1 MSTPP
6 DAIIE
11 TPVGDTVNENST
23 GGFPHVLVYS
33 IGGGVLGLFI
43 LAAVIG
49 SLTRGGGNAADV
61 GGGAGASTTALG
73 AQEIYEKYSPSVVQ
87 IIVFDIDGD
96 ALGSGSGFLV
106 SPDGGLVT
114 NKHVVDV
121 RGAEHFEVIHEGA
134 RRGQTADFIV
144 QHSSLDLAYL
154 KIRRPT
160 QDYLSLTP
168 QLPKVGEKVF
178 AIGNPLSLRN
188 TISTGIVSGLR
199 EREDGH
205 TEIQFTA
212 PISPGSSG
220 GPLFNDSGQVIGV
233 TSAFIEGGQNLNL
246 AMPIEAVVRLI
257 EDGH

>member
-1 MSTPP
+1 M
-6 DAIIE
+6 E
-11 TPVGDTVNENST
+11 GDSDLTSVKEPA
-23 GGFPHVLVYS
+23 GEFPYVLVYS
-33 IGGGVLGLFI
+33 IAGGVLGLFM
-43 LAAVIG
+43 LAVVIG
-49 SLTRGGGNAADV
+49 SLTRGGGNTASV
-61 GGGAGASTTALG
+61 GSSAGASSTAFG

-114 NKHVVDV
+114 NKHVIDV
-121 RGAEHFEVIHEGA
+121 RGAEHFEVIREGE
-134 RRGQTADFIV
+134 RSGQVADFIV
-144 QHSSLDLAYL
+144 QHTSLDLAYL

-257 EDGH
+257 EDDR